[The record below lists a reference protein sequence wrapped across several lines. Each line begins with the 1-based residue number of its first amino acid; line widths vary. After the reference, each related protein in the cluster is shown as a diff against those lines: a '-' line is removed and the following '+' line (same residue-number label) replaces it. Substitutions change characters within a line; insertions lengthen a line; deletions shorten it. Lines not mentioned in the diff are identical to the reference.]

1 MMLLD
6 AACMGMVLDATCM
19 GLFVHPFNKG
29 AVIFS
34 FPNYS
39 GIVIL

>member
-19 GLFVHPFNKG
+19 GLLVHPVNTG
-29 AVIFS
+29 AV
-34 FPNYS
+34 
-39 GIVIL
+39 